1 MNFTYNLKQ
10 DIETVL
16 DTKSLDLERFSK
28 LSKVSKRNI
37 LYSYINEPSNNTL
50 DKIYSAIYNLH
61 IRLNKAKAEVF
72 EETYS
77 SKDQI
82 VLFHGAKDKVEKFS
96 KDGSRE
102 ICDFGKRLYLTKSID
117 SAISFVENYSN
128 PSLYCFYADLKG
140 LNILELD
147 CDFDWMVAVSYYRGK
162 LSKYQNHQK
171 VQEIIKKIE
180 SCDLLIAPIADNKM
194 FDILNQFAEGL
205 INTKQAIH
213 CLSASRLGKQY
224 VIISDKALN
233 RLKPIERL
241 YLCKEEKEKSKSDS
255 FERSLLIQSKLDF
268 AKRNFRTEGEY
279 IDEVLK

>member
-1 MNFTYNLKQ
+1 MEEKLKLLEELYDLTLRQQKAINLGL
-10 DIETVL
+10 IPRFMRLL
-16 DTKSLDLERFSK
+16 DQRE
-28 LSKVSKRNI
+28 
-37 LYSYINEPSNNTL
+37 
-50 DKIYSAIYNLH
+50 
-61 IRLNKAKAEVF
+61 EV
-72 EETYS
+72 
-77 SKDQI
+77 
-82 VLFHGAKDKVEKFS
+82 
-96 KDGSRE
+96 
-102 ICDFGKRLYLTKSID
+102 
-117 SAISFVENYSN
+117 
-128 PSLYCFYADLKG
+128 
-140 LNILELD
+140 
-147 CDFDWMVAVSYYRGK
+147 
-162 LSKYQNHQK
+162 
-171 VQEIIKKIE
+171 IKKIE

-268 AKRNFRTEGEY
+268 AKRNFRNEGEY